1 MAFDLN
7 QIRSEFPVLSR
18 QVRGRPLVY
27 LDNAASTLKPLAV
40 IERMDRYY
48 REETSNVHRGA
59 HFLAEQG
66 TMAYEDARTVI
77 AQFMNASSSAE
88 VIFTRG
94 TTESMN
100 LVAHAW
106 GEANLKAGDEIILS
120 EMEHHSNI
128 VPWQIVAKKKGAI
141 IRVIPVDDRGE
152 LIFDAY
158 LKLLNSKTKMVSITW
173 CSNVLGTIVPVEK
186 YVEAAHT
193 QGALVTIDAAQAVSN
208 LKTDVIKLGCDFL
221 AFSGHKLFGPYGI
234 GVLYG
239 RRELLEAMSP
249 YQGGG
254 SMIANVSWEETTWA
268 AVPHKFEAGTPSV
281 ADAIGL
287 GAAVR
292 YVNQVGLDAISRHE
306 HELLE
311 YATARLRAI
320 PGLRLIGEAPNKCAI
335 LSFTMNGAHPS
346 DIGSLVDQMG
356 VAIRTGHHC
365 CQPLMKRFG
374 LPATARASFSMYN
387 SRADVD
393 ALAESLVKAKE
404 FF

>member
-1 MAFDLN
+1 
-7 QIRSEFPVLSR
+7 
-18 QVRGRPLVY
+18 
-27 LDNAASTLKPLAV
+27 
-40 IERMDRYY
+40 
-48 REETSNVHRGA
+48 
-59 HFLAEQG
+59 
-66 TMAYEDARTVI
+66 
-77 AQFMNASSSAE
+77 
-88 VIFTRG
+88 
-94 TTESMN
+94 
-100 LVAHAW
+100 
-106 GEANLKAGDEIILS
+106 
-120 EMEHHSNI
+120 
-128 VPWQIVAKKKGAI
+128 
-141 IRVIPVDDRGE
+141 
-152 LIFDAY
+152 
-158 LKLLNSKTKMVSITW
+158 
-173 CSNVLGTIVPVEK
+173 
-186 YVEAAHT
+186 
-193 QGALVTIDAAQAVSN
+193 
-208 LKTDVIKLGCDFL
+208 
-221 AFSGHKLFGPYGI
+221 
-234 GVLYG
+234 
-239 RRELLEAMSP
+239 
-249 YQGGG
+249 
-254 SMIANVSWEETTWA
+254 MIANVSWEETTWA

-281 ADAIGL
+281 SDAIGL